1 MSEGI
6 NHHRR
11 RLVATGV
18 MTVAAARLGVV
29 GSARAQSGRLKP
41 GDLLTDTVW
50 QMTPAASR
58 LPVEGEL
65 PSLDGAIGWLN
76 SPPLTAVGLRKKVVL
91 VNFCTYTCINWL
103 RSLPYVRAWAAKYK
117 DRGLVVIGVHTPEF
131 VFEKDIDNVRR
142 ALKDMNV
149 DYPIAI
155 DSNYA
160 IWRAFHNQYW
170 PALYFV
176 DAQGHVRHHQFGE
189 GEYEQS
195 ERIIQRMLT
204 EAGIDGINHDL
215 VSVDARGVEAPAD
228 WGSLNSME
236 NYVGYDLTENFSSPG
251 GTAFDNGR
259 VYAYPARLELNH
271 WALSGDWTL
280 EGNAAVLNEANGRI
294 AYRFHAR
301 DLHLVM
307 GPATRGTSVRYSV
320 LIDGRPPGR
329 ARGSDLDE
337 KGKGTVV
344 EPRLYQLIRQTK
356 PIADRQFEIAFFEP
370 GVEAFAFTFG

>member
-1 MSEGI
+1 MSDGI

-11 RLVATGV
+11 QLVAAGV
-18 MTVAAARLGVV
+18 MTVAVAKLDAV
-29 GSARAQSGRLKP
+29 GSARAQSGRIKP
-41 GDLLTDTVW
+41 GDLPTNRAW
-50 QMTPAASR
+50 QMTPAAFR

-76 SPPLTAVGLRKKVVL
+76 SRPLTAVGLRGKVVL
-91 VNFCTYTCINWL
+91 VDFCTYTCINWL
-103 RSLPYVRAWAAKYK
+103 RTLPYVRAWAAKYK

-131 VFEKDIDNVRR
+131 FFEKDIDNVRR
-142 ALKDMNV
+142 ALKDMSV

-155 DSNYA
+155 DNNYA

-170 PALYFV
+170 PALYFIG
-176 DAQGHVRHHQFGE
+176 AQGHVRHHQFGE
-189 GEYEQS
+189 GEYERS
-195 ERIIQRMLT
+195 ENIIQQLLI
-204 EAGIDGINHDL
+204 EAGSDGTNRDL

-228 WGSLNSME
+228 WGSLNSTE

-251 GTAFDNGR
+251 GTALDKGR
-259 VYAYPARLELNH
+259 VYAYPARLKLNH

-280 EGNAAVLNEANGRI
+280 EENAAVLNEPTGRI
-294 AYRFHAR
+294 AYCFHAR

-307 GPATRGTSVRYSV
+307 RPVTRGAPVRYSV
-320 LIDGRPPGR
+320 LMDGRPPGN
-329 ARGSDLDE
+329 ARGSDVDE
-337 KGKGTVV
+337 EGRGTVI

-356 PIADRQFEIAFFEP
+356 PIADRQFEITFFDP